1 MSVLREHLAALT
13 RREREVMELVLS
25 GLLNKQI
32 AVKLGITEITVKVHR
47 GSMMRKMGADSLLDL
62 VKIATRLRLTP
73 VTQEESRPQRK
84 LALSSR
90 NRSRGV
96 SLEVLP
102 YSYTTE

>member
-1 MSVLREHLAALT
+1 
-13 RREREVMELVLS
+13 
-25 GLLNKQI
+25 
-32 AVKLGITEITVKVHR
+32 
-47 GSMMRKMGADSLLDL
+47 MGADSLLDL

-96 SLEVLP
+96 SFEVLP